1 MVDIQTTREVTT
13 AYQFCFINS
22 TLENLTKVFQ
32 RPAVYLS
39 FRRMAE
45 HFAVLLVALL
55 CLVTTSSCDD
65 TSLTCGTKYPS
76 WLRFYAPS
84 LETKQGTP
92 IKSIRVFC
100 VLWGRDTAG
109 KKLYTYD
116 ITNLVRTFVKP
127 EVDNASLVTVYLLFW
142 CDDSPMEIRFN
153 NSRNIVYNNILLFL
167 GLSKCTVSTQ
177 SLLVLANATDLR
189 GFYNFSSSRSILP
202 EERKETVAPNVKE
215 ISYAQ
220 LSLNDIINIT
230 GVFNYTQKVFSNLA
244 KLRVYVPYRV
254 KQISTD
260 QWRLTMPNLQCLDLS
275 WNSLTKPPE
284 FPWNNSTLEIFR
296 ELRRGGRD
304 GNVRVAQNLY
314 IRELDLSRNKIE
326 DLSSHEFRGFLH
338 KLVLRSNGLR
348 TIGPTCFHG
357 LQGIQ
362 SIDLSRNM
370 LTTLPENLFR
380 GLTSLL
386 HVDLSKNRISFINKT
401 LFHGLINIKRIYLND
416 NPDLSCIEV
425 GEHDTLDYLEVLQL
439 DWNTEIKTSCRNPF
453 SPTYPPGEVIQNK
466 TMASFPSYISNLKK
480 LIEKLH
486 LSNNRTDLDQFLNAC
501 EIMLAGNPLPCD
513 CKIAATVKLIS
524 PVLEKYPEIK
534 PRFSSKLCDWPNELK
549 GKSILDTNETNQWM
563 TREKPH
569 FCPPG
574 CSCENRC
581 SHEHIVIDCQSQRLE
596 EIPSSMPQG
605 RLIELNL
612 ISNHIRD
619 IPPYSYL
626 ENVTVLKLT
635 NNEVDQLKDSFL
647 KRLKHVKTLLI
658 DSNMLTSLPE
668 EFKTLKFTT
677 LALSKNNFTC
687 DCNTKWM
694 THWLLKNNKH
704 ITDYEM
710 VFCCSGQS
718 HLLGKPM
725 YNLTDDMFICPTT
738 IHHPSTNS
746 TPHRSTSTTSQL
758 STSTT
763 PHPSTNTTPHPST
776 NTSPHSSPAAS
787 DDPKPYL
794 TIAITVTS
802 VLCGLLLLTV
812 ITVIL
817 LYKYQGEL
825 KVFMFTRFNLHP
837 FDRIDDSDPN
847 KIYDAFIS
855 YSGDDY
861 QWVVNTLQR
870 RLENHNPPYKLCL
883 HHRDF
888 QVGALIQENIFKS
901 VDHSKRM
908 LMVLSPSFAKSGWCL
923 LEFRFAHQK
932 VLQDRTNYLIIILFD
947 DVDMADLD
955 EEIKLY
961 MRTNTFVRVSD
972 ERFWQKLFYVMPQPC
987 SAKESTEDTV
997 IANEEIFAEE
1007 NGMPLTERL
1016 GTVQNET
1023 QTNVT

>member
-1 MVDIQTTREVTT
+1 M
-13 AYQFCFINS
+13 
-22 TLENLTKVFQ
+22 
-32 RPAVYLS
+32 YLS

-45 HFAVLLVALL
+45 HLAVLLVVLL

-65 TSLTCGTKYPS
+65 TSHTFRKFPS
-76 WLRFYAPS
+76 WPPS
-84 LETKQGTP
+84 LAPTSAAETTQGTP
-92 IKSIRVFC
+92 IKSISVYC
-100 VLWGRDTAG
+100 PLWRRATAK

-116 ITNLVRTFVKP
+116 ITSLVGTFVKP
-127 EVDNASLVTVYLLFW
+127 EVDNASLVIFYLIVV
-142 CDDSPMEIRFN
+142 CSSPIPEIRFN
-153 NSRNIVYNNILLFL
+153 NSRKIVYNNISLFL

-189 GFYNFSSSRSILP
+189 GFYYLSFPNSSILS
-202 EERKETVAPNVKE
+202 EERKETFATSLKE
-215 ISYAQ
+215 ISYAGC
-220 LSLNDIINIT
+220 SLNDINNIL

-244 KLRVYVPYRV
+244 KLEFYELYRV

-260 QWRLTMPNLQCLDLS
+260 QWRLAMPNLQYLDLS
-275 WNSLTKPPE
+275 SNSLTKPPE
-284 FPWNNSTLEIFR
+284 FPWNNSTLKIFR
-296 ELRRGGRD
+296 ELRQHVRD
-304 GNVRVAQNLY
+304 ENVSVAQNIY
-314 IRELDLSRNKIE
+314 IRGLDVSNNKIG

-338 KLVLRSNGLR
+338 KLVLRMNGLK

-370 LTTLPENLFR
+370 LTSLPENLFL
-380 GLTSLL
+380 GLTSLV
-386 HVDLSKNRISFINKT
+386 HIDLSKNRISVINQT
-401 LFHGLINIKRIYLND
+401 LFHGLTNIKRIYLND
-416 NPDLSCIEV
+416 NHLSYIDD
-425 GEHDTLDYLEVLQL
+425 GLFNTLDNLEVLRL
-439 DWNTEIKTSCRNPF
+439 DSNKIKTIGGNPF
-453 SPTYPPGEVIQNK
+453 SPSSSLRQLNLQNNSL
-466 TMASFPSYISNLKK
+466 ASFPSWTVNLKK
-480 LIEKLH
+480 IEKLD
-486 LSNNRTDLDQFLNAC
+486 LSNNRITLLDLTRVNRTDLDQFLNASA
-501 EIMLAGNPLPCD
+501 IMLAGNPLTCD
-513 CKIAATVKLIS
+513 CKMAATVKLFS
-524 PVLEKYPEIK
+524 PVLEKHPEIK
-534 PRFSSKLCDWPNELK
+534 PRFSSWLCNWPHELK
-549 GKSILDTNETNQWM
+549 GKSFLDTNETNQWM

-581 SHEHIVIDCQSQRLE
+581 SDEHIVIDCQNQSLKK
-596 EIPSSMPQG
+596 IPSSMPRG
-605 RLIELNL
+605 RIELNL
-612 ISNHIRD
+612 INNLIRD
-619 IPPYSYL
+619 IPPYHYL

-635 NNEVDQLKDSFL
+635 NNKVDQLKDSL
-647 KRLKHVKTLLI
+647 PKRLKHVKTLLI

-668 EFKTLKFTT
+668 EIKTLKFTT
-677 LALSKNNFTC
+677 IALSENNFTC
-687 DCNTKWM
+687 DYNTKWM
-694 THWLLKNNKH
+694 THWLLKNKQH
-704 ITDYEM
+704 MRDYDK
-710 VFCCSGQS
+710 VLCSSGQS
-718 HLLGKPM
+718 DLLGKPM
-725 YNLTDDMFICPTT
+725 YNLTEDMFICPIIMHPPSTNTT
-738 IHHPSTNS
+738 PLHSTNS
-746 TPHRSTSTTSQL
+746 TPHPSTNS
-758 STSTT
+758 T
-763 PHPSTNTTPHPST
+763 PHPSTNTTPHPSI
-776 NTSPHSSPAAS
+776 NTSPHFSPAGIAS
-787 DDPKPYL
+787 EDPKPCL
-794 TIAITVTS
+794 TIAITVVS

-817 LYKYQGEL
+817 LYKYHGEL

-961 MRTNTFVRVSD
+961 MRTNTYVRVSD
-972 ERFWQKLFYVMPQPC
+972 ERFWQKLFYAMPQPC
-987 SAKESTEDTV
+987 SAKESTDDT
-997 IANEEIFAEE
+997 IANEECFAEHQA
-1007 NGMPLTERL
+1007 
-1016 GTVQNET
+1016 V
-1023 QTNVT
+1023 